1 MAAINE
7 TGRKQMRKRSI
18 RLAAAV
24 LLVLTATAGAF
35 GEEIKAG
42 GGGTPID
49 GYLKPVKEHFEKATG
64 ITLTLNF
71 SSATLAFKQL
81 ANNELDASLAGLA
94 YDDFVKTLKKDHIEV
109 NPAAYVGT
117 VIGASKIYTII
128 HKSNPVAKLSLE
140 QLKGIFTGKISNWK
154 EVGGNDAPILV
165 VLSKINPASNA
176 AYQKLAMGDAP
187 YAAEVL
193 DAGRFEDLRE
203 LVSSNPEA
211 IGFGP
216 VTMLNGTVKVLDTP
230 EISRPVILVTKGAP
244 APKVQKLIAFIKG
257 AGQQYIKQ

>member
-1 MAAINE
+1 MKNR
-7 TGRKQMRKRSI
+7 TI

-24 LLVLTATAGAF
+24 LLVLTGAAGAF

-42 GGGTPID
+42 GGGAPID
-49 GYLKPVKEHFEKATG
+49 GYLKPVKEPFAKATG
-64 ITLTLNF
+64 ITLNLVF

-81 ANNELDASLAGLA
+81 SNNELDASAAGLA
-94 YDDFVKTLKKDHIEV
+94 YEDFIKTLKKDHIEV
-109 NPAAYVGT
+109 NPAEFVAT
-117 VIGASKIYTII
+117 VIGASKIYVIT
-128 HKSNPVAKLSLE
+128 HKGNPVGKLSLE

-154 EVGGNDAPILV
+154 EVGGSDAPIMV
-165 VLSKINPASNA
+165 VLSKINPATNA
-176 AYQKLAMGDAP
+176 AFQKLALNEAP
-187 YAAEVL
+187 FATEVL

-203 LVSSNPEA
+203 LVASNPEA

-216 VTMLNGTVKVLDTP
+216 VTMLNGTVKTLETP

-244 APKVQKLIAFIKG
+244 SPKVQKLIAFIKG